1 MTGHAVLLYDGVCA
15 LCNGVVGF
23 VLRHDKQGVF
33 RFAPL
38 ESEAAQV
45 LLGPAAST
53 SKGVAVVTEALTP
66 QQGVF
71 RRSDAVIEVLRLLG
85 WRKWAWILAAVP
97 RPLREAGYGTV
108 ARVRYRFF
116 GRYRTCPLPP
126 EETRERFLG
135 S

>member
-23 VLRHDKQGVF
+23 VLRHDQQGVF

-38 ESEAAQV
+38 ESEVAQV
-45 LLGPAAST
+45 LLGLSAST
-53 SKGVAVVTEALTP
+53 SEGVAVVTEALTP
-66 QQGVF
+66 QQNVF
-71 RRSDAVIEVLRLLG
+71 RRSDAVIEALRLLG
-85 WRKWAWILAAVP
+85 WRKRARILAAVP
-97 RPLREAGYGTV
+97 RPLREVGYSAV
-108 ARVRYRFF
+108 ARIRYRIF

-126 EETRERFLG
+126 VEARGRFLG

>member
-1 MTGHAVLLYDGVCA
+1 MNGHAVLLYDGVCA

-38 ESEAAQV
+38 ESEAAQI

-53 SKGVAVVTEALTP
+53 SEGVAVVTEALTA

-71 RRSDAVIEVLRLLG
+71 RRSDAVIEALRLLG
-85 WRKWAWILAAVP
+85 WRKRAWILAAVP
-97 RPLREAGYGTV
+97 RPLREAGYGAV
-108 ARVRYRFF
+108 ARVRYRIF
-116 GRYRTCPLPP
+116 GRYPVCPLPP
-126 EETRERFLG
+126 VEARERFLG